1 VGVMVR
7 DPKTGAWMSAK
18 EYNSY
23 RAEYHRK
30 LDAAKAAA
38 NQEYKHQVFLAG
50 CRDIAA
56 RYGADTN
63 SVVNAFLTYKE
74 RFMEENKKAYPNYSR
89 IPKPEQSFTYT
100 AGNNTKP
107 MQFSASTVKTPSSS
121 YLAQQSSLTALQKP
135 IQFPASTVKTPSSSY
150 LAQQSSLTAV
160 QRHQQ
165 SLVNK
170 IYSGRSTNGN
180 DVITGQGYID
190 GGEGDDK
197 IIGSAGSDLIYGGA
211 GNDVITSGRG
221 RDYIFGGAGND
232 IIDLRNSG
240 VSTAD
245 GGTGIDTFILGKGNG
260 SAIQG
265 YNPKEDRIDAREC
278 GIGDLRMQNGSIY
291 IIAHGERGGSSI
303 AWLEGISYQLTGN
316 LKTDC
321 QNLGITAN
329 QIGY

>member
-1 VGVMVR
+1 MGVMVR
-7 DPKTGAWMSAK
+7 DPKTGASMSVK
-18 EYNSY
+18 QYLSNQ
-23 RAEYHRK
+23 AEYHRK

-38 NQEYKHQVFLAG
+38 EQEYKYQVFLDG

-74 RFMEENKKAYPNYSR
+74 RIMEENKKAYPNYSR
-89 IPKPEQSFTYT
+89 IPKPEQDFTYT
-100 AGNNTKP
+100 AGNTTKP
-107 MQFSASTVKTPSSS
+107 IHFIAPPHSANLTPQSSS
-121 YLAQQSSLTALQKP
+121 T
-135 IQFPASTVKTPSSSY
+135 INTPSSSY

-329 QIGY
+329 KIGY

>member
-1 VGVMVR
+1 MGVMVR

-107 MQFSASTVKTPSSS
+107 MQFS
-121 YLAQQSSLTALQKP
+121 
-135 IQFPASTVKTPSSSY
+135 ASTVKTPSSSY

>member
-1 VGVMVR
+1 MGVMVR
-7 DPKTGAWMSAK
+7 NPKTGARMSAK
-18 EYNSY
+18 EYSSY
-23 RAEYHRK
+23 KAEYHRI
-30 LDAAKAAA
+30 LDATEAAA
-38 NQEYKHQVFLAG
+38 KQEYKYQVFLGG
-50 CRDIAA
+50 CQDIAA
-56 RYGADTN
+56 RYGADYS
-63 SVVNAFLTYKE
+63 SVVNAFLKNKE
-74 RFMEENKKAYPNYSR
+74 LIMEANKKAFPNEIR

-107 MQFSASTVKTPSSS
+107 IQFSASTINTPTST
-121 YLAQQSSLTALQKP
+121 YNALKSSLAALQKS
-135 IQFPASTVKTPSSSY
+135 IQFPASTINTPSSSH
-150 LAQQSSLTAV
+150 LAHQSSLTAV

-165 SLVNK
+165 GLVNK

-211 GNDVITSGRG
+211 GNDVITSGSG

-245 GGTGIDTFILGKGNG
+245 GGTGIDTFILGKGNC
-260 SAIQG
+260 SNIQG

-291 IIAHGERGGSSI
+291 IIAHGERGTSI
-303 AWLEGISYQLTGN
+303 ALLEGIGYQLTGN